1 MTHSYEEDRDMKALK
16 RQYDML
22 GFVADAE
29 YGIPASCPCGGR
41 IINEVSPEPKY
52 PTDFDTFPG
61 RKYFT
66 CVKYENDGLHFRQ
79 PWVFGVQEEV
89 EKLIKRV
96 EEMAAEI
103 AELKDK
109 LTRPRDESSLCNL
122 VATLKLCCNSS
133 FRRFMIVTQQPEF
146 ESS

>member
-1 MTHSYEEDRDMKALK
+1 MTHPYEEDRDMKALK
-16 RQYDML
+16 RHYDML
-22 GFVADAE
+22 GFLADAE
-29 YGIPASCPCGGR
+29 YGIPASCHCGGR

-66 CVKYENDGLHFRQ
+66 CVKYFDIFRLYVQNDGLHFRQ
-79 PWVFGVQEEV
+79 PWVFGVQQEV

-109 LTRPRDESSLCNL
+109 LTRP
-122 VATLKLCCNSS
+122 
-133 FRRFMIVTQQPEF
+133 
-146 ESS
+146 